1 MMCAYV
7 RALPMVETV
16 YAGEGGDEP
25 RMELLST
32 LRKAKST
39 LRHIIVFSGS
49 HSLKWTVDA

>member
-16 YAGEGGDEP
+16 YVGEGGDEP

-39 LRHIIVFSGS
+39 LRHITVFSGS